1 MVVHHLTYAE
11 ALVVGLFQGVTELFP
26 VSSLGHSVLIPA
38 LVGGS
43 WARDLSVTAPDSPYL
58 AFIVGMHVAT
68 ALAMIIYFWRDW
80 VRIVGGFFTSIRDRR
95 VETIDQRLAWMI
107 ILGTIPVGIVGAL
120 LQHAV
125 QKTFAK
131 PIVVAVFL
139 AINGLIL
146 LGGERLRRRQATA
159 ELAQGRA
166 GYADYEDYADEA
178 GARGGRGAQGGR
190 GGRAGAP
197 AYRDP
202 RLDETRIDG
211 PLYREP
217 GIDDTRIDGP
227 RWDEYEPPGGGQG
240 GYPRQDQ
247 GRGGWYTDEGSSP
260 AGSSQSG
267 YGQGDYGQGG
277 YQDDSYQDDF
287 WEEPRGRRQDPRN
300 PAEARHSAPA
310 RGQRAL
316 KEQEANEGIE
326 ADRRLVK
333 LGFGRAI
340 FLGSLQILALLPGI
354 SRDGIVMIGGMFRGL
369 PRSDAA
375 RFSFLLS
382 APVIFAAGA
391 LKLPDLMGP
400 DGAGIRG
407 QVLAGSIISGI
418 GAYLALRFLVRYLQ
432 DHSRTLTPFAIY
444 CLVVG
449 LGSAIYLA

>member
-1 MVVHHLTYAE
+1 MVVHHLTYTE
-11 ALVVGLFQGVTELFP
+11 ALVVGVFQGVTELFP
-26 VSSLGHSVLIPA
+26 VSSLGHSILIPA

-68 ALAMIIYFWRDW
+68 AIAMIVYFWRDW
-80 VRIVGGFFTSIRDRR
+80 IRIIGGFFTSIRDRR
-95 VETIDQRLAWMI
+95 VQTVDQRLAWMI

-131 PIVVAVFL
+131 PVVVAVFL

-146 LGGERLRRRQATA
+146 FGGERVRRRQAA
-159 ELAQGRA
+159 SELAGGQA

-178 GARGGRGAQGGR
+178 PARDERGAGYPGM
-190 GGRAGAP
+190 
-197 AYRDP
+197 
-202 RLDETRIDG
+202 DETRVDS
-211 PLYREP
+211 LRWQDP
-217 GIDDTRIDGP
+217 GVEQTSIDGP
-227 RWDEYEPPGGGQG
+227 RWQDYERPDE
-240 GYPRQDQ
+240 RS
-247 GRGGWYTDEGSSP
+247 GGWYTDEGYGP
-260 AGSSQSG
+260 EGQGG
-267 YGQGDYGQGG
+267 YGQGQGG
-277 YQDDSYQDDF
+277 YDQGGYEQGGYGNGYGPQDDGY
-287 WEEPRGRRQDPRN
+287 G
-300 PAEARHSAPA
+300 ARHSAPA
-310 RGQRAL
+310 HGQRAV
-316 KEQEANEGIE
+316 KEQEANEGVE
-326 ADRRLVK
+326 ADQRLTR

-407 QVLAGSIISGI
+407 QVLAGSIVSGI
-418 GAYLALRFLVRYLQ
+418 GAFLALRFLVRYLG

-444 CLVVG
+444 CLIVG

>member
-11 ALVVGLFQGVTELFP
+11 AIVVGAFQGVTELFP
-26 VSSLGHSVLIPA
+26 VSSLGHSILIPA

-43 WARDLSVTAPDSPYL
+43 WAQDLSVTAPDSPYL

-68 ALAMIIYFWRDW
+68 AIAMVIYFWRDW

-95 VETIDQRLAWMI
+95 VTTVDQRLAWMI
-107 ILGTIPVGIVGAL
+107 ILATIPVGVVGAL

-125 QKTFAK
+125 QRTFAK
-131 PIVVAVFL
+131 PVVVAVFL

-146 LGGERLRRRQATA
+146 LGGERIRRRQAIS

-166 GYADYEDYADEA
+166 GYADYEDYADEDPALAA
-178 GARGGRGAQGGR
+178 GGGGG
-190 GGRAGAP
+190 GGGGGQA

-211 PLYREP
+211 PRYRDP
-217 GIDDTRIDGP
+217 GLEDTRIDGP
-227 RWDEYEPPGGGQG
+227 RWDEYERQG
-240 GYPRQDQ
+240 GYGRPDQ
-247 GRGGWYTDEGSSP
+247 GPGGWYADDGAAP
-260 AGSSQSG
+260 
-267 YGQGDYGQGG
+267 GG

-287 WEEPRGRRQDPRN
+287 WEEPRRRSQDRRN
-300 PAEARHSAPA
+300 PAAARHSAPA

-326 ADRRLVK
+326 ADQRLTR
-333 LGFGRAI
+333 LGYGRAI

-354 SRDGIVMIGGMFRGL
+354 SRDGVVMIGGMFRGL

-382 APVIFAAGA
+382 APVIFAAGV
-391 LKLPDLMGP
+391 LKLPDLMGQ
-400 DGAGIRG
+400 DGNGIRG
-407 QVLAGSIISGI
+407 QVLVGSIVSGI
-418 GAYLALRFLVRYLQ
+418 GAFLALRFLVRYLQ

-449 LGSAIYLA
+449 VGSALYLA

>member
-1 MVVHHLTYAE
+1 MVVHHLTYTE
-11 ALVVGLFQGVTELFP
+11 AVVVGLFQGVTELFP

-38 LVGGS
+38 LIGGS
-43 WARDLSVTAPDSPYL
+43 WAKDLSVTAPDSPYL

-95 VETIDQRLAWMI
+95 VETVDQRLAWMI
-107 ILGTIPVGIVGAL
+107 ILATIPVGIVGAL

-131 PIVVAVFL
+131 PVVVAVFL

-146 LGGERLRRRQATA
+146 LGGERLRRRQAA
-159 ELAQGRA
+159 RELAQGRA
-166 GYADYEDYADEA
+166 GYADYEDYADEDPA
-178 GARGGRGAQGGR
+178 LAHGGGGGGGGR
-190 GGRAGAP
+190 GGGP

-211 PLYREP
+211 PRYRDP
-217 GIDDTRIDGP
+217 GIDETRIDGP
-227 RWDEYEPPGGGQG
+227 RWDEYERQAGGQG
-240 GYPRQDQ
+240 GYPRQDD
-247 GRGGWYTDEGSSP
+247 GRGGWYTDD
-260 AGSSQSG
+260 
-267 YGQGDYGQGG
+267 GQGGYGQGG
-277 YQDDSYQDDF
+277 YQDDSYQNDF

-310 RGQRAL
+310 RGRRAL

-391 LKLPDLMGP
+391 LKLPDLMGS

-407 QVLAGSIISGI
+407 QVLVGSIVSGI
-418 GAYLALRFLVRYLQ
+418 GAFLALRFLVRYLQ

>member
-1 MVVHHLTYAE
+1 
-11 ALVVGLFQGVTELFP
+11 
-26 VSSLGHSVLIPA
+26 
-38 LVGGS
+38 
-43 WARDLSVTAPDSPYL
+43 
-58 AFIVGMHVAT
+58 VGMHVAT

-80 VRIVGGFFTSIRDRR
+80 VRIIGGFFTSIRDRR
-95 VETIDQRLAWMI
+95 VETVDQRLAWMI

-131 PIVVAVFL
+131 PVVVAVFL

-146 LGGERLRRRQATA
+146 FGGERLRRRQAAA
-159 ELAQGRA
+159 EVAQGRA
-166 GYADYEDYADEA
+166 GYADYEDYPDEDPA
-178 GARGGRGAQGGR
+178 LARGGRSGRGGR
-190 GGRAGAP
+190 GGGP

-211 PLYREP
+211 PRYRDP
-217 GIDDTRIDGP
+217 GIDETRIDGP
-227 RWDEYEPPGGGQG
+227 RWDEYEPQGGGQG
-240 GYPRQDQ
+240 
-247 GRGGWYTDEGSSP
+247 WYTDDGQ
-260 AGSSQSG
+260 GG
-267 YGQGDYGQGG
+267 YGQGGYGQGGYGQGG
-277 YQDDSYQDDF
+277 YQDDSYQNDF

-391 LKLPDLMGP
+391 LKLPDLMGS

-407 QVLAGSIISGI
+407 QVLAGSIVSGI
-418 GAYLALRFLVRYLQ
+418 GAFLALRFLVRYLQ

>member
-1 MVVHHLTYAE
+1 
-11 ALVVGLFQGVTELFP
+11 
-26 VSSLGHSVLIPA
+26 
-38 LVGGS
+38 
-43 WARDLSVTAPDSPYL
+43 
-58 AFIVGMHVAT
+58 
-68 ALAMIIYFWRDW
+68 
-80 VRIVGGFFTSIRDRR
+80 
-95 VETIDQRLAWMI
+95 MI

-131 PIVVAVFL
+131 PLVVAVFL

-146 LGGERLRRRQATA
+146 FGGERLRRRQASA

-178 GARGGRGAQGGR
+178 AGRGARGGGGGR
-190 GGRAGAP
+190 GGGP
-197 AYRDP
+197 AYP
-202 RLDETRIDG
+202 GMDETRIDM
-211 PLYREP
+211 PAYREP
-217 GIDDTRIDGP
+217 GIDETRIDGP
-227 RWDEYEPPGGGQG
+227 RWDEYERQGGGAPGSQGGGSAGGQGWYTDDGRGGYDQGGPGGPGQG
-240 GYPRQDQ
+240 GYGQDN
-247 GRGGWYTDEGSSP
+247 
-260 AGSSQSG
+260 
-267 YGQGDYGQGG
+267 
-277 YQDDSYQDDF
+277 SYDDF

-310 RGQRAL
+310 RGQRAF

-407 QVLAGSIISGI
+407 QVLAGSIVSGI
-418 GAYLALRFLVRYLQ
+418 GAFLALRFLVRYLQ

-449 LGSAIYLA
+449 IGSAIYLA

>member
-43 WARDLSVTAPDSPYL
+43 WAKDLSVTAPDSPYL

-80 VRIVGGFFTSIRDRR
+80 VRIIGGFFTSIRDRR
-95 VETIDQRLAWMI
+95 VETVDQRLAWMI

-131 PIVVAVFL
+131 PVVVAVFL

-146 LGGERLRRRQATA
+146 FGGERLRRRQAAA
-159 ELAQGRA
+159 ELARGRA

-178 GARGGRGAQGGR
+178 AVREGQGARGGRG
-190 GGRAGAP
+190 GAP

-211 PLYREP
+211 LRYVDP
-217 GIDDTRIDGP
+217 GIDETRIDGP
-227 RWDEYEPPGGGQG
+227 RWDEYEPPAGGQG
-240 GYPRQDQ
+240 GP
-247 GRGGWYTDEGSSP
+247 GGWYTDESSRQP
-260 AGSSQSG
+260 G
-267 YGQGDYGQGG
+267 YGQGG

-326 ADRRLVK
+326 ADQRLVK

-391 LKLPDLMGP
+391 LKLPDLLGP

-407 QVLAGSIISGI
+407 QVLVGSIVSGI

-444 CLVVG
+444 CLIVG

>member
-1 MVVHHLTYAE
+1 MIHHLTYTE

-43 WARDLSVTAPDSPYL
+43 WAQDLSVTAPNSPYL
-58 AFIVGMHVAT
+58 AFIVGLHVAT
-68 ALAMIIYFWRDW
+68 AIAMIIYFWRDW
-80 VRIVGGFFTSIRDRR
+80 IRIIGGFLTSIRDRR
-95 VETIDQRLAWMI
+95 IETVDQRLAWMI

-120 LQHAV
+120 LQHTV

-131 PIVVAVFL
+131 PVVTAVFL
-139 AINGLIL
+139 TVNGVIL
-146 LGGERLRRRQATA
+146 FGGERLRRRQVAAA
-159 ELAQGRA
+159 EGVADDPDYGDYDAYESQGYGGPEYADQQYQGRQNPGQPYPGQPYGGP
-166 GYADYEDYADEA
+166 GYDET
-178 GARGGRGAQGGR
+178 RVDIPTY
-190 GGRAGAP
+190 RAPGP
-197 AYRDP
+197 
-202 RLDETRIDG
+202 DETRIDN
-211 PLYREP
+211 
-217 GIDDTRIDGP
+217 P
-227 RWDEYEPPGGGQG
+227 RWDDPRGGRPPRPQPPRPQPQQPYMDDGWYE
-240 GYPRQDQ
+240 DQ
-247 GRGGWYTDEGSSP
+247 GPWNQPQRTAQP
-260 AGSSQSG
+260 AG
-267 YGQGDYGQGG
+267 
-277 YQDDSYQDDF
+277 
-287 WEEPRGRRQDPRN
+287 
-300 PAEARHSAPA
+300 ARPSAPA
-310 RGQRAL
+310 QGQRAL
-316 KEQEANEGIE
+316 KQQEADEGVE

-333 LGFGRAI
+333 LGYGRAI

-369 PRSDAA
+369 PRQDAA

-418 GAYLALRFLVRYLQ
+418 GAFLALRFLVRYLS